1 MYTWKTIM
9 RSIVIKLIYKD
20 LSVIE
25 GEDQHSIRKLSDRKC
40 RRFHLVS
47 NTGSTISLYIYIFY
61 ITLKS

>member
-25 GEDQHSIRKLSDRKC
+25 GEI
-40 RRFHLVS
+40 
-47 NTGSTISLYIYIFY
+47 NTLFESYQIGNAEDFIW
-61 ITLKS
+61 